1 MQGLQSQQQIE
12 LEEFRKRVQQGNDP
26 HGPVRET
33 MSRLGDRWTPLI
45 LMILRA
51 GIMRYTQLLKE
62 INSMADTP
70 VSQRILTLKLRACE
84 RDGFIQRT
92 VIPTVPPQVEYGLTD
107 LGHAMVLELNR
118 LIGWLEV
125 HEAKINAY
133 RAEYDALHT
142 DE

>member
-1 MQGLQSQQQIE
+1 M
-12 LEEFRKRVQQGNDP
+12 
-26 HGPVRET
+26 RET
-33 MSRLGDRWTPLI
+33 LSRLGDRWTPLI
-45 LMILRA
+45 LMILRT

-62 INSMADTP
+62 INSMADSP

-107 LGHAMVLELNR
+107 LGQAMVQELNR

-125 HEAKINAY
+125 HEVQINAC
-133 RAEYDALHT
+133 RAEYDAH
-142 DE
+142 